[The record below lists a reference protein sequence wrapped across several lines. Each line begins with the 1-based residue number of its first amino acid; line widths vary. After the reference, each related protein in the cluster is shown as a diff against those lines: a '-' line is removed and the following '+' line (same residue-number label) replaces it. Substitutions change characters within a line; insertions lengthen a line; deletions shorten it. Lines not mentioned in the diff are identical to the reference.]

1 MELEDL
7 INEEKQA
14 RKKLKELKENKT
26 STPHKLSHTKRVLIF
41 IGATF
46 LIIIGLTILQ
56 TWANNKG
63 YFLQKWPATVLI
75 LALYFYLFRK
85 KCK

>member
-14 RKKLKELKENKT
+14 REKLKELKENKT

-41 IGATF
+41 IGTIF
-46 LIIIGLTILQ
+46 LIFILLIPLQ
-56 TWANNKG
+56 TWAKNTG
-63 YFLQKWPATVLI
+63 HILPLWPAGTIIVG
-75 LALYFYLFRK
+75 LYFYLFRK
-85 KCK
+85 K

>member
-7 INEEKQA
+7 INEEQQA

-26 STPHKLSHTKRVLIF
+26 PNKVSHTKGALIF

-46 LIIIGLTILQ
+46 LIIIGFALLQ
-56 TWANNKG
+56 GWANNTG
-63 YFLQKWPATVLI
+63 HYLPKWPLGVI
-75 LALYFYLFRK
+75 IVGLYSYLFRK
-85 KCK
+85 K

>member
-41 IGATF
+41 IGTIFLF
-46 LIIIGLTILQ
+46 LILSIPLNTWSKNTGHIIPR
-56 TWANNKG
+56 
-63 YFLQKWPATVLI
+63 WPAGTIIVF
-75 LALYFYLFRK
+75 LYFYLFRK
-85 KCK
+85 K